1 MNDIEDVFV
10 KRGVK
15 ESVQVASKDV
25 KSEEGNKQG
34 ANFRGKTAKQKLL
47 EKLLKSYE
55 KPGIE
60 SKSAEKE
67 NRDIRKTSR
76 SWRET
81 LNSNGKSKSNDKR
94 ETLNSNGMLKSNN
107 NRETLNS
114 NGMLK
119 SNNNRETLN
128 SNGMLKSNN
137 NRETLNGMLKGNR
150 ETQNS
155 NGMLKKMKKNND
167 KRTNVSSSNRSS
179 EGKTDVETIIEQV
192 SEEQNFVEKHNDK
205 KSISV
210 GKAIRG
216 SMNSGLKKNKKA
228 EDSNEDSYSYEYH
241 QYECTGDSNEDCSDE
256 DEKEAAHIKLTS
268 VV

>member
-67 NRDIRKTSR
+67 NRDIRKTST

-81 LNSNGKSKSNDKR
+81 LNSNGKSKSND
-94 ETLNSNGMLKSNN
+94 

-119 SNNNRETLN
+119 SKYNRETLN
-128 SNGMLKSNN
+128 SNGMLESNN

-192 SEEQNFVEKHNDK
+192 SEEQNFEEKHNDE
-205 KSISV
+205 KSISE

-228 EDSNEDSYSYEYH
+228 VDSKEDSYSYEYH
-241 QYECTGDSNEDCSDE
+241 QYECTGDSNEDCSNE

>member
-34 ANFRGKTAKQKLL
+34 ANFHGKTAKQKLL

-81 LNSNGKSKSNDKR
+81 LNSNGKSKSND
-94 ETLNSNGMLKSNN
+94 

-137 NRETLNGMLKGNR
+137 KRETLN
-150 ETQNS
+150 S
-155 NGMLKKMKKNND
+155 NGKLKEMKKSND
-167 KRTNVSSSNRSS
+167 KQTNSSSNRSS
-179 EGKTDVETIIEQV
+179 EGKTDIETIIEQV
-192 SEEQNFVEKHNDK
+192 SEEQNFEEKHNDE
-205 KSISV
+205 KSISE

-228 EDSNEDSYSYEYH
+228 VDSKEDSYSYEYH
-241 QYECTGDSNEDCSDE
+241 QYECTGDSNEDCSNE

>member
-81 LNSNGKSKSNDKR
+81 LNSNGKSKSND
-94 ETLNSNGMLKSNN
+94 

-114 NGMLK
+114 NGML
-119 SNNNRETLN
+119 E
-128 SNGMLKSNN
+128 SNN

-150 ETQNS
+150 ETQNI

-192 SEEQNFVEKHNDK
+192 SEEQNFEEKHNDE
-205 KSISV
+205 KSISE

-228 EDSNEDSYSYEYH
+228 VDSKEDSYSYEYH
-241 QYECTGDSNEDCSDE
+241 QYECTGDSNEDCSNE

>member
-1 MNDIEDVFV
+1 ME
-10 KRGVK
+10 
-15 ESVQVASKDV
+15 
-25 KSEEGNKQG
+25 
-34 ANFRGKTAKQKLL
+34 
-47 EKLLKSYE
+47 
-55 KPGIE
+55 
-60 SKSAEKE
+60 
-67 NRDIRKTSR
+67 
-76 SWRET
+76 W
-81 LNSNGKSKSNDKR
+81 
-94 ETLNSNGMLKSNN
+94 
-107 NRETLNS
+107 
-114 NGMLK
+114 LK

-150 ETQNS
+150 ETQNI

-179 EGKTDVETIIEQV
+179 EGKTDIETIIEQV
-192 SEEQNFVEKHNDK
+192 SEEQNFEEKHNAK
-205 KSISV
+205 KSISE

-228 EDSNEDSYSYEYH
+228 VDSKEDSYSYEYH
-241 QYECTGDSNEDCSDE
+241 QYECTGDSNEDCSNE

>member
-81 LNSNGKSKSNDKR
+81 LNSNGKSKSND
-94 ETLNSNGMLKSNN
+94 

-114 NGMLK
+114 NGML
-119 SNNNRETLN
+119 E
-128 SNGMLKSNN
+128 SNN

-150 ETQNS
+150 ETQNI

-179 EGKTDVETIIEQV
+179 EGKTDIETIIEQV

-205 KSISV
+205 KSISE

-228 EDSNEDSYSYEYH
+228 VDSKEDSYSYEYH
-241 QYECTGDSNEDCSDE
+241 QYECTGDSNEDCSNE

>member
-81 LNSNGKSKSNDKR
+81 LNSNGKSKSN
-94 ETLNSNGMLKSNN
+94 N

-119 SNNNRETLN
+119 SNNNREI
-128 SNGMLKSNN
+128 LKS
-137 NRETLNGMLKGNR
+137 NGMLKGNR
-150 ETQNS
+150 ESQNS

-179 EGKTDVETIIEQV
+179 EGKTDIETIIEQV
-192 SEEQNFVEKHNDK
+192 SEEQNFEEKHNAK
-205 KSISV
+205 KSISE

-228 EDSNEDSYSYEYH
+228 VDSKEDSYSYEYH
-241 QYECTGDSNEDCSDE
+241 QYECTGDSNEDCSNE